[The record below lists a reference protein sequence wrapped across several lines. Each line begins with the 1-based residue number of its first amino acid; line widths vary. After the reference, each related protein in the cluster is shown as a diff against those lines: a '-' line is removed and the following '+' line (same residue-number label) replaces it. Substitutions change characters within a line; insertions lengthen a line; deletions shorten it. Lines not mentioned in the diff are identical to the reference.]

1 MSLANFIAV
10 DRARRAVLYGCEMPE
25 EVETNDC
32 NIEWLASEVIT
43 RENWVVTRV
52 IEGVL
57 SAVDV
62 KTDERVPIKEHGV
75 DGETVNC
82 ILMTTFV
89 DGIQVQRRLWEIVTD
104 INKFSTTVS
113 STTQLNLTDDVI
125 I

>member
-1 MSLANFIAV
+1 
-10 DRARRAVLYGCEMPE
+10 MPE

-32 NIEWLASEVIT
+32 NIEWLASGVIT
-43 RENWVVTRV
+43 RENWVVTRA

-75 DGETVNC
+75 DGEIVNC